1 MFDLEKAKEKEIDA
15 FWLDI
20 MKKINENNLKEE
32 NCILHEF
39 VRGSTG
45 EYVCK
50 NCGCE
55 EDGTFVSGYLRGL
68 EHARGQ
74 QEKKKLHRCNRVQ

>member
-1 MFDLEKAKEKEIDA
+1 MFDLEKAKEKGIDA
-15 FWLDI
+15 LSLDI
-20 MKKINENNLKEE
+20 MKKINENRLKEE

-39 VRGSTG
+39 VRGSRIG
-45 EYVCK
+45 KHVCK

-74 QEKKKLHRCNRVQ
+74 QDEQKEQ